1 MRLFYRLCQLVQEQ
15 KGVLEP
21 PELPAGYATGS
32 NVTFDQLLHVN
43 LVRGISGIACFLIS
57 VTLLLS
63 LLFIFRAYKNT
74 LQRLIL
80 YYAIA
85 TTIYQAFNIS
95 FLEHQF
101 QYEGQDTVCA
111 VLGGCV
117 YYIVGVTVI
126 LAAFHIKTFCQIC
139 PYN

>member
-1 MRLFYRLCQLVQEQ
+1 MSGTQFHIPNC
-15 KGVLEP
+15 
-21 PELPAGYATGS
+21 S

-57 VTLLLS
+57 VTLLFS
-63 LLFIFRAYKNT
+63 LLFIFRAYKNI

-95 FLEHQF
+95 FLE
-101 QYEGQDTVCA
+101 
-111 VLGGCV
+111 
-117 YYIVGVTVI
+117 
-126 LAAFHIKTFCQIC
+126 LAIYHWLQNLA
-139 PYN
+139 

>member
-1 MRLFYRLCQLVQEQ
+1 MSGTLSKFHIPNC
-15 KGVLEP
+15 
-21 PELPAGYATGS
+21 S

-57 VTLLLS
+57 VTLLFS
-63 LLFIFRAYKNT
+63 LLFIFRAYKNI

-101 QYEGQDTVCA
+101 QKCKSCSGRRNEEQEFVNDFSSSVNSLSLHKVLIEPIALGAENNHYGA
-111 VLGGCV
+111 VDNPT
-117 YYIVGVTVI
+117 Y
-126 LAAFHIKTFCQIC
+126 
-139 PYN
+139 